1 MHQLY
6 TTSLLALLL
15 LSYSSV
21 SAQDDRATHQAKY
34 QMSTWHTDA
43 PIKVDGDLN
52 EPGWQKA
59 SKSSDFAMK
68 WPRDGGPAPYQTIVQ
83 SMYSDQFLYIG
94 ITAIDSTPN
103 HVIQSLK
110 RDVGYW
116 DSDGVAVVLDP
127 ANTAVNGYFFG
138 ISAIGVQTEALLTQ
152 GSDDMDRNWDN
163 TWWVE
168 TKQYDTYWTAEF
180 AIPLRILRY
189 KTGQK
194 QWGVN
199 IIRNDL
205 GNGIYSTWS
214 NVPFQFDG
222 LDLGFTGVLNWEESP
237 KSVKGN
243 YNIVPY
249 LSAGTTRDYE
259 ANEDWKPQAAA
270 GLDAKIGIGSGL
282 NLDVTVNPDFSQI
295 EIDEQVVN
303 LTRFDVQ
310 LPEKRTFFL
319 ENADIFGNYGIPPI
333 RPFFSRR
340 IGLSLDGVPSTIYGG
355 LRLTGNLNQNT
366 RIGVLTMQTEGEEKN
381 ATQNYSAVSVNRRL
395 FGRTNVAG
403 YFLNREQFNQS
414 EHQRDAF
421 SRNAGIDANFTSTDG
436 KWQGWFTHHRSFQ
449 PGVTKENWWGNS
461 GVGYSNRKFNTF
473 VDFLHM
479 GENYIADLGFERRI
493 ENYDFLRDTV
503 IRLGYNFI
511 FSNSDYRIFPKNK
524 EGIVNF
530 VEISAE
536 LFQVINPD
544 RTLNESSNNISAEI
558 NFKNTS
564 SISAFISPNYANV
577 PVSFKFDGEDNETCP
592 PLPAAAYSYF
602 NGGLGWS
609 SDYRKRF
616 FFSVQGSGGQFYNGH
631 IYTGTVEATWR
642 YRTLL
647 NLRFA
652 ASYNRLAFPQPYCS
666 VDFLNITPRIEVF
679 FSKKMWWTTF
689 IQYNNQADNFNINSR
704 LQWRFRPMSDLFV
717 VYTDNYGVEVPG
729 IKNRALVAKVNYWF

>member
-1 MHQLY
+1 MHQRY
-6 TTSLLALLL
+6 SALLTLLL
-15 LSYSSV
+15 LSIISL
-21 SAQDDRATHQAKY
+21 SAQDDRATHQSKY
-34 QMSTWHTDA
+34 QMSTWHTAA
-43 PIKVDGDLN
+43 PIKVDGNLN
-52 EPGWQKA
+52 EPEWQKA
-59 SKSSDFAMK
+59 SKTSNFAMK

-83 SMYSDQFLYIG
+83 SLYSDQFLYIA

-116 DSDGVAVVLDP
+116 DSDGVAVLIDP

-138 ISAIGVQTEALLTQ
+138 ISAMGVQTEALVAT
-152 GSDDMDRNWDN
+152 GNDDMDRNWDN

-168 TKQYDTYWTAEF
+168 TKQYNTYWTAEF
-180 AIPLRILRY
+180 AIPLRILRF

-194 QWGVN
+194 QWGIN

-222 LDLGFTGVLNWEESP
+222 LDLGFTGLLNWEEP
-237 KSVKGN
+237 PQPVKGN
-243 YNIVPY
+243 YNIIPY
-249 LSAGTTRDYE
+249 VSGGTTRNYAE
-259 ANEDWKPQAAA
+259 NEDWKPQVAA
-270 GLDAKIGIGSGL
+270 GIDAKIGIGSGL

-340 IGLSLDGVPSTIYGG
+340 IGLSLDGAPATIYGG
-355 LRLTGNLNQNT
+355 LRLTGNLNADT
-366 RIGVLTMQTEGEEKN
+366 RIGALSMQTEGEGDN
-381 ATQNYSAVSVNRRL
+381 NTQNYSAVSINRRL
-395 FGRTNVAG
+395 FGRTTVSG
-403 YFLNREQFNQS
+403 YFLNREQFDRS
-414 EHQRDAF
+414 ELRKGAF
-421 SRNAGIDANFTSTDG
+421 SRNAGAETSFTSTNG
-436 KWQGWFTHHRSFQ
+436 KWQGWLTHHRSMQ
-449 PGVTKENWWGNS
+449 PGVTTQNWWGNS
-461 GVGYSNRKFNTF
+461 GMGYAGRKFNGII
-473 VDFLHM
+473 DFLHM
-479 GENYIADLGFERRI
+479 GENYVADLGFERRI

-511 FSNSDYRIFPKNK
+511 FSNMDYRIFPKNK
-524 EGIVNF
+524 DGVLNF

-536 LFQVINPD
+536 LFQVFNPN
-544 RTLNESSNNISAEI
+544 RTMNESSNNISAEF

-564 SISAFISPNYANV
+564 SFSLFVNPNYANV
-577 PVSFKFDGEDNETCP
+577 PVTFKFDGEDNATCL
-592 PLPAAAYSYF
+592 PLPATDYRF
-602 NGGLGWS
+602 MNGGLGWS
-609 SDYRKRF
+609 SDYRKRLY
-616 FFSVQGSGGQFYNGH
+616 FSLEGSAGAFYNGN
-631 IYTGTVEATWR
+631 IYTGRAEVTWR
-642 YRTLL
+642 FRTVL
-647 NLRFA
+647 NLRLA
-652 ASYNRLAFPQPYCS
+652 ASYNRLAFPQPYCD
-666 VDFLNITPRIEVF
+666 VDFVNITPRVEVF

-704 LQWRFRPMSDLFV
+704 FQWRFRPMSDLFV
-717 VYTDNYGVEVPG
+717 VYTDNYGVEVTG